1 VVDGGLRRP
10 RLAAR
15 GRAALLRE
23 PGPAHLAARRR
34 RRGAADHAA
43 RAARPLS
50 HGAVREHRDEEGPI
64 GPRLPGRAT
73 ARRAVQRALRPYA
86 SRQEEVDAALQE
98 ALADFRAAGAARL
111 GLVEAEA
118 AGLLEPPLLPINT
131 VEADTVL
138 GPLWLAAED
147 TLITPLIQQYG
158 FWEPDVAA
166 FFEARLRPGM
176 RFVDVGANL
185 GYFSV
190 LASRLV
196 GPAGQVVAVEPGERS
211 GAVLRA
217 NLWRHG
223 CRNTVVVPA
232 AAWHESGHVQFEI
245 NPDGGSGD
253 WVNPYERRGEATVVA
268 AAALDDVLEGPVHGV
283 KVDAQ
288 GADHLVL
295 RGMARTLA
303 MSPDVEIVVEFLP
316 TLPNLYG
323 DPQLEVLAEYRA
335 MGFELYFL
343 DPVGNPTP
351 VTEEQVMGTGADIIN
366 LCLRRPGRP

>member
-1 VVDGGLRRP
+1 MG
-10 RLAAR
+10 
-15 GRAALLRE
+15 
-23 PGPAHLAARRR
+23 
-34 RRGAADHAA
+34 
-43 RAARPLS
+43 
-50 HGAVREHRDEEGPI
+50 
-64 GPRLPGRAT
+64 
-73 ARRAVQRALRPYA
+73 RRAIERALRPYA
-86 SRQEEVDAALQE
+86 TRQDEVDAAL
-98 ALADFRAAGAARL
+98 LAAIEEFRAEADPRL
-111 GLVEAEA
+111 SLLEA
-118 AGLLEPPLLPINT
+118 AAAGQLGPPPLPANT
-131 VEADTVL
+131 IEVETVI
-138 GPLWLAAED
+138 GPLWLPAED
-147 TLITPLIQQYG
+147 ALITPLIVQYG

-196 GPAGQVVAVEPGERS
+196 EPSGQVVAVEPGERS

-232 AAWHESGHVQFEI
+232 AAWHETGHVQFEL
-245 NPDGGSGD
+245 NPEGGSGD

-268 AAALDDVLEGPVHGV
+268 AAALDDLLEAPVHGM
-283 KVDAQ
+283 KTDAQ

-295 RGMARTLA
+295 RGMAETLA
-303 MSPDVEIVVEFLP
+303 KSPDVEIVVEFLP

-323 DPQLEVLAEYRA
+323 DPQLEVLAEYRD
-335 MGFELYFL
+335 MGFELFFL
-343 DPVGNPTP
+343 DPVGLPIP
-351 VTEEQVMGTGADIIN
+351 VTDEEVMGTGADILN